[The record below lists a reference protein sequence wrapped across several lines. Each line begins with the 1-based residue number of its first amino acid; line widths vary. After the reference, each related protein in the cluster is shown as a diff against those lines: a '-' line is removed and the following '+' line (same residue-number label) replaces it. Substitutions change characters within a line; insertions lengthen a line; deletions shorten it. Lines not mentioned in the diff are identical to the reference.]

1 MERGS
6 SRKEGPEHH
15 SLLHALLHPITQQCR
30 CQKHYQDVAVLKR
43 GESATLLKCAEFE
56 KAFTR
61 YFYWAMFSPG
71 LSFPLG
77 FISCLHTLGA
87 SYQ

>member
-1 MERGS
+1 M
-6 SRKEGPEHH
+6 
-15 SLLHALLHPITQQCR
+15 
-30 CQKHYQDVAVLKR
+30 LKR